1 MCFKMIRP
9 RERMCACITKER
21 KGQKLLDKRV
31 LSLLVV
37 AYQNDKS
44 VATQGDSVQPIAWLL
59 ALFRQKLQYD

>member
-1 MCFKMIRP
+1 
-9 RERMCACITKER
+9 MCACITKER

-37 AYQNDKS
+37 AYRNDKS